1 MDNLNTAVIIK
12 VLQSCGVSIDK
23 VEMVL
28 QPTHLRGVPGLPQL
42 PQSGYLVHQ
51 LPLLRDPESSEGRK
65 LLFWKTK
72 AFLFLSVFNLTFI

>member
-28 QPTHLRGVPGLPQL
+28 QPTHLGGVPGLPQL
-42 PQSGYLVHQ
+42 PQPRYLVHQ
-51 LPLLRDPESSEGRK
+51 LPLLGDPQCSNVGK
-65 LLFWKTK
+65 LLFFENK
-72 AFLFLSVFNLTFI
+72 